1 MSIRTPLSRVR
12 GLGSAK
18 SGTDTWW
25 LERMTGLANLPL
37 NLFLVIFVV
46 MHVGAAR
53 SEVIASIRNPFV
65 AGLLVLSFIAIAWHM
80 RLGMRAIIEDYAHG
94 HATRVVLLL
103 LNTIF
108 TVVLALVAIL
118 AILKM
123 SLAS

>member
-1 MSIRTPLSRVR
+1 MSIRTPLARVR

-18 SGTDTWW
+18 SGTETWW
-25 LERMTGLANLPL
+25 LERMTGLANIPL
-37 NLFLVIFVV
+37 NLFLVVFAV

-53 SEVIASIRNPFV
+53 AEVIASVRNPLV
-65 AGLLVLSFIAIAWHM
+65 AGLLALAFIAIAWHM

-108 TVVLALVAIL
+108 TVGLALAAL
-118 AILKM
+118 SAILKL